1 MKSTNDT
8 PQFTNLMIRLCQNVF
23 PTPFFVLKKVEE
35 AKHIIVDIADD
46 EEMARL
52 FDIESDIKSADY
64 YINYYKKIVEN

>member
-1 MKSTNDT
+1 MKDSHN
-8 PQFTNLMIRLCQNVF
+8 FTTLMIHLCQDVF

-35 AKHIIVDIADD
+35 AKYIIKDIAED

-52 FDIESDIKSADY
+52 FDIESDIKSANH

>member
-1 MKSTNDT
+1 MKDSHN
-8 PQFTNLMIRLCQNVF
+8 FTTLMIHLCQDVF

-35 AKHIIVDIADD
+35 AKYIIKDIAED

-52 FDIESDIKSADY
+52 FDIESDIKSANY